1 MSGQLEKNTNAEGS
15 DLTILGLT
23 EDAVANYLKT
33 HPDFFLRNEDL
44 LETIKIPH
52 ESGTAI
58 SLIERQ
64 VKLLRSQKQEMEDQ
78 LNDVIQAAR
87 NNEQIVNHIQ
97 RFTLEMIHTHNV
109 EDVLTAC
116 EENMN
121 NHFKADYVGIRVLIG
136 DENDAHFLPVK
147 EGALRSFTQLFKN
160 RKPICGRITAKQAAY
175 MFGNDA
181 EHIKSAVLIPLQNLN
196 DLGVVALGSK
206 DETRFHLGMG
216 TLFLSYMGELITA
229 SLARH
234 IES

>member
-1 MSGQLEKNTNAEGS
+1 MSSQVEKNTNTENS
-15 DLTILGLT
+15 GLNSGLN
-23 EDAVANYLKT
+23 EDAIANYLKT
-33 HPDFFLRNEDL
+33 HPDFFLRHESL

-78 LNDVIQAAR
+78 LNGVIQAAR
-87 NNEQIVNHIQ
+87 NNEKIVNHIQ
-97 RFTLEMIHTHNV
+97 RFTLEMIHTHSV

-136 DENDAHFLPVK
+136 DENNAHFLPVK
-147 EGALRSFTQLFKN
+147 DGALRSFTQLFKN
-160 RKPICGRITAKQAAY
+160 RKPICGRITDKQAVY
-175 MFGNDA
+175 MFGSDA
-181 EHIKSAVLIPLQNLN
+181 KHIKSAALIPLQNLQN
-196 DLGVVALGSK
+196 LGVVALGSK
-206 DETRFHLGMG
+206 DEKRFHLGMG
-216 TLFLSYMGELITA
+216 TVFLGYMGELITA